1 MSASLWRPEP
11 GSPRRSPRLP
21 RPTLPLPAGPVA
33 APQDLCPAPSS
44 VRLPRPQHAGVLSCQ
59 DSEKGL
65 GPFTG
70 PGLLGPSLP
79 SAHEA
84 RGPSRRDSLSLSLP
98 LRSFHWLQAI
108 RQVKVRPVS
117 PSWVAP
123 RAPVDT
129 PAWPRAP
136 PLWPAPCGAPQA
148 VSDAAAHTWQTHAD
162 THTHTDHTPWSPSPA
177 LRGAFLA
184 LQVPWSL
191 SGVGRPVFV
200 TDVDSV
206 VAEPDGPAPRLPG
219 PDSPCWGKNVHLV
232 INK

>member
-21 RPTLPLPAGPVA
+21 HPTLPLPAGPVA

-70 PGLLGPSLP
+70 PGLPGPALP

-98 LRSFHWLQAI
+98 LRSFHWLQAV

-162 THTHTDHTPWSPSPA
+162 THTHTRTTRPGPLHPPSEEPSSPCGFLGPCQVSGGLCLSQTWTVWWPSRMDQPPDSPA
-177 LRGAFLA
+177 LTVLA
-184 LQVPWSL
+184 
-191 SGVGRPVFV
+191 G
-200 TDVDSV
+200 
-206 VAEPDGPAPRLPG
+206 
-219 PDSPCWGKNVHLV
+219 GKTSTS
-232 INK
+232 

>member
-11 GSPRRSPRLP
+11 GSPRRCPRLP
-21 RPTLPLPAGPVA
+21 HPTLPLPAGPVA

-70 PGLLGPSLP
+70 PGLPGPALP

-98 LRSFHWLQAI
+98 LRSFHWLQAV

-117 PSWVAP
+117 PGWVAP

-162 THTHTDHTPWSPSPA
+162 THTHGPHALVPFTRPQRSLPRPAGSLVPVRCRAACVCHRRGQCGGRAGWTSPPTP
-177 LRGAFLA
+177 
-184 LQVPWSL
+184 
-191 SGVGRPVFV
+191 RP
-200 TDVDSV
+200 
-206 VAEPDGPAPRLPG
+206 
-219 PDSPCWGKNVHLV
+219 
-232 INK
+232 